1 MEEELEFLRT
11 LLSDKLRMI
20 TASKKFNSYTSSF
33 QQQLAFTQAVRT
45 VGELHQSFL
54 GL

>member
-1 MEEELEFLRT
+1 MDFDFRENCCQLN
-11 LLSDKLRMI
+11 SDILFF
-20 TASKKFNSYTSSF
+20 TVVKKFNSYTSAF
-33 QQQLAFTQAVRT
+33 QQQLAFTQTVGT

>member
-1 MEEELEFLRT
+1 MDLDFRENCCQIN
-11 LLSDKLRMI
+11 SDILFF
-20 TASKKFNSYTSSF
+20 SVLKKFHSYTPTF
-33 QQQLAFTQAVRT
+33 QQQLAFTQAVGI